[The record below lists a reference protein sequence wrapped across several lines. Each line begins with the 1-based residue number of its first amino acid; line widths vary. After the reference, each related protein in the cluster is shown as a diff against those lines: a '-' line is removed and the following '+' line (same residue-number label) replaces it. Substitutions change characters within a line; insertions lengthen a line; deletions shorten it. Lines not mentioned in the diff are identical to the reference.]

1 MPTTN
6 DQRRFTVL
14 MAFRRTGRLM
24 VEELTARL
32 QADGY
37 EGVNPAYH
45 AFFENIDPEGTRL
58 TDLAARADMTHQ
70 SMGELVAAMERRGWA
85 ERRPDPRDGR
95 ARLICLTPEGLELTR
110 RGLHHI
116 KEIEAEWQQRWRAAG
131 HDGELRPMLER
142 ALESAGR

>member
-1 MPTTN
+1 MPTN

-32 QADGY
+32 EADGY
-37 EGVNPAYH
+37 EGVNPAHH
-45 AFFENIDPEGTRL
+45 AFFECIDPEGTRL

-95 ARLICLTPEGLELTR
+95 ARLICLTAEGRELTR

-116 KEIEAEWQQRWRAAG
+116 KEIEAEWQQRWREAG
-131 HDGELRPMLER
+131 HDGTLRPMLER
-142 ALESAGR
+142 ALNSAER